1 MKKHQHFFLL
11 IVCICLAGWCSCC
24 RNTVKARLT
33 LEPRIDSLFK
43 YPSLH
48 DSLMSYLET
57 HKTDTSESSFH
68 PIFRVYIYIDKHSDT
83 IVDFGH
89 SIAYR
94 TDLNELYDI
103 QTLGETQYNDER
115 IIVQVRGID
124 RFPALNESLLHTS
137 NADSV
142 TILVQRPDMINHLS
156 PMTVLPTSKVYR
168 MVTKDSLLL
177 INRYSL
183 LPSYEASQY

>member
-1 MKKHQHFFLL
+1 MEKHHYYSLL
-11 IVCICLAGWCSCC
+11 ILCTCLAGCHFCGQ
-24 RNTVKARLT
+24 NTVDSKLT
-33 LEPRIDSLFK
+33 SEHRIDSLFK

-48 DSLMSYLET
+48 DSLMAYLET
-57 HKTDTSESSFH
+57 HKTDTLESSFH
-68 PIFRVYIYIDKHSDT
+68 PIFCVYIYLDKHADT
-83 IVDFGH
+83 IVDFSH

-94 TDLNELYDI
+94 TDLKELYGI

-124 RFPALNESLLHTS
+124 RFPALNESLLHSSDATPV
-137 NADSV
+137 NIFAHE
-142 TILVQRPDMINHLS
+142 PDMIDQLS

-183 LPSYEASQY
+183 VPSYDDVRF

>member
-1 MKKHQHFFLL
+1 
-11 IVCICLAGWCSCC
+11 
-24 RNTVKARLT
+24 
-33 LEPRIDSLFK
+33 
-43 YPSLH
+43 
-48 DSLMSYLET
+48 MSYLET